1 MEELKLNKKT
11 IFSWGIYDFANTIF
25 SMNIISMY
33 FAQWIIVDHHK
44 EDIWYSLTYSLSMLL
59 VALTIPVLG
68 AISDGRGKRK
78 PYLLILTLG
87 CVLATLFIGGIS
99 SRIANANLLVF
110 SALFFF
116 LVANYCF
123 EGGLVFYNAMLPEIS
138 TPKNIG
144 RVSGFGVALGYAG
157 SIIGLLLVK
166 PFVTGNFFGL
176 QFGSGGRE
184 KAFIP
189 TAFFFLL
196 FSLPI
201 FLFVKEKGNQNSG
214 EKRIKI
220 KEAFRKVWNGI
231 IDTKKY
237 PGVLRFLIADYFFE
251 DAIATVI
258 IFMAVYAQVVMNMGD
273 EAKIFFFW
281 FATTFAILGSFVSGV
296 LSDRIGP
303 KKTLFFV
310 VSGWILSLSVIMLS
324 TRQLYFWIMGPLI
337 GICLGSTWTA
347 SRPLL
352 ATLAPRNMLGQF
364 YGLYSLSGRAAAT
377 IGPLLWGGA
386 VLFLKKDNPLVKG
399 IINLLERI
407 GFTFSDKVLDTIQYR
422 FGILFLVLLMIIGL
436 LIFIK
441 VPDKKMEDYELVSR

>member
-68 AISDGRGKRK
+68 AISDGKGKRK

-87 CVLATLFIGGIS
+87 CVLATLLIGGIS

>member
-1 MEELKLNKKT
+1 MEESKLNKKV

-99 SRIANANLLVF
+99 SRIANVNLLVF

-123 EGGLVFYNAMLPEIS
+123 EGGLVFYNALLPEIS
-138 TPKNIG
+138 TPRNIG

-189 TAFFFLL
+189 TAIFFLL

-201 FLFVKEKGNQNSG
+201 FLFVKDKGNQNSG
-214 EKRIKI
+214 AKGIKI
-220 KEAFRKVWNGI
+220 KEAFQKVWNGI
-231 IDTKKY
+231 VDTKKY

-281 FATTFAILGSFVSGV
+281 FATTFAVLGSFIAGV

-310 VSGWILSLSVIMLS
+310 VSGWIFSLSVIMLS
-324 TRQLYFWIMGPLI
+324 TRHLYFWIMGPII

-352 ATLAPRNMLGQF
+352 AALAPRNMLGQF
-364 YGLYSLSGRAAAT
+364 YGLYSLSGRAAAI

-386 VLFLKKDNPLVKG
+386 VFFLKKDNPLVKG

>member
-1 MEELKLNKKT
+1 MEEIKLNKKVVL
-11 IFSWGIYDFANTIF
+11 SWGIYDFANTIF

-59 VALTIPVLG
+59 VALTVPALG
-68 AISDGRGKRK
+68 AISDNRGRRK

-87 CVLATLFIGGIS
+87 CVVATLLLGGIS
-99 SRIANANLLVF
+99 PRFVDGNFLVI

-116 LVANYCF
+116 LIANYCF
-123 EGGLVFYNAMLPEIS
+123 EGGLVFYNALLPEIS
-138 TPKNIG
+138 TPQNIG
-144 RVSGFGVALGYAG
+144 RISGFGVALGYAG

-166 PFVTGNFFGL
+166 PFVTGNFLGL

-189 TAFFFLL
+189 TAILFLL
-196 FSLPI
+196 FSLPTFI
-201 FLFVKEKGNQNSG
+201 FVKEKAGQNLS
-214 EKRIKI
+214 ETRIKI
-220 KEAFRKVWNGI
+220 KDAFRKVWKGI
-231 IDTKKY
+231 VDTKKY

-258 IFMAVYAQVVMNMGD
+258 IFMAVYTQVVMDMGD
-273 EAKIFFFW
+273 EAKILFFW
-281 FATTFAILGSFVSGV
+281 FATSFAILGSFVSGV

-324 TRQLYFWIMGPLI
+324 TNHLYFWIMGPLI
-337 GICLGSTWTA
+337 GVCLGSTWTA

-352 ATLAPRNMLGQF
+352 ATLAPKNMLGQF
-364 YGLYSLSGRAAAT
+364 YGLYSLSGRAAAI

-386 VLFLKKDNPLVKG
+386 VLYLKKDNFLVKS
-399 IINLLERI
+399 LVTFLQKT
-407 GFTFSDKVLDTIQYR
+407 GFSFSDKVLDTIQYR
-422 FGILFLVLLMIIGL
+422 FAILVLILLMITGL

-441 VPDKKMEDYELVSR
+441 VPDKKMEDYELVSK

>member
-1 MEELKLNKKT
+1 MEEVKLDKKVVL
-11 IFSWGIYDFANTIF
+11 SWGIYDFANTIF

-33 FAQWIIVDHHK
+33 FAQWIIIDHHK
-44 EDIWYSLTYSLSMLL
+44 EDILYSLTYSLSMLM

-123 EGGLVFYNAMLPEIS
+123 EGGLVFYNALLPEIS
-138 TPKNIG
+138 TPQNIG

-189 TAFFFLL
+189 TAIFFLL

-201 FLFVKEKGNQNSG
+201 FLFVKDKGNRNSG

-220 KEAFRKVWNGI
+220 KEAFQKVWRGI
-231 IDTKKY
+231 VDTKKY

-273 EAKIFFFW
+273 EAKILFFW
-281 FATTFAILGSFVSGV
+281 FATSFAILGSFVSGV

-324 TRQLYFWIMGPLI
+324 TRHLYFWIMGPLI

-352 ATLAPRNMLGQF
+352 AALAPRNMLGQF
-364 YGLYSLSGRAAAT
+364 YGLYSLSGRAAAI

-386 VLFLKKDNPLVKG
+386 VLFFKKDNPLVKG

>member
-1 MEELKLNKKT
+1 MSSSQDTPETYHNQLKAGLKKTEYMEESKLNKKV

-87 CVLATLFIGGIS
+87 CVLATFLIGGVS
-99 SRIANANLLVF
+99 ARITNVNTLVF
-110 SALFFF
+110 TALFFF
-116 LVANYCF
+116 LLANYCF

-138 TPKNIG
+138 TPQNIG

-157 SIIGLLLVK
+157 SILGLLLVK

-189 TAFFFLL
+189 TAIFFLL

-201 FLFVKEKGNQNSG
+201 FIFVKEKVNQNSG

-220 KEAFRKVWNGI
+220 KAAFQKVWNGI
-231 IDTKKY
+231 VDTKKY

-258 IFMAVYAQVVMNMGD
+258 IFMAVYTQMVMNMGD
-273 EAKIFFFW
+273 DAKILFFW

-303 KKTLFFV
+303 K
-310 VSGWILSLSVIMLS
+310 
-324 TRQLYFWIMGPLI
+324 
-337 GICLGSTWTA
+337 
-347 SRPLL
+347 RPC
-352 ATLAPRNMLGQF
+352 
-364 YGLYSLSGRAAAT
+364 
-377 IGPLLWGGA
+377 
-386 VLFLKKDNPLVKG
+386 FL
-399 IINLLERI
+399 
-407 GFTFSDKVLDTIQYR
+407 
-422 FGILFLVLLMIIGL
+422 
-436 LIFIK
+436 
-441 VPDKKMEDYELVSR
+441 